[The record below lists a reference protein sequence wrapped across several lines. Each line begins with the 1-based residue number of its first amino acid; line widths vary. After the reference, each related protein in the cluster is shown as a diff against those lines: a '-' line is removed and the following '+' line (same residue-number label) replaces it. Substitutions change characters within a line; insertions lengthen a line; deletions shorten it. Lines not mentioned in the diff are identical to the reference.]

1 MLDKLQCIANKIE
14 SSVKVM
20 QRYITPA
27 VGLLFILCMLLPFA
41 YTTDSENYSVFL
53 VSGWRYFSQNLFSLS
68 SILIFLAFF
77 FINYQGHKNI
87 QLIIFVMTFMLTL
100 YFYCLPILALGEEF
114 WSRIIELPI
123 AYYICGLFML
133 VGVGLKVK
141 RLVSV

>member
-1 MLDKLQCIANKIE
+1 
-14 SSVKVM
+14 M
-20 QRYITPA
+20 QRYITHA

-87 QLIIFVMTFMLTL
+87 QLVIFVMTFMVNL

-114 WSRIIELPI
+114 WSRIIEFPI
-123 AYYICGLFML
+123 AYYICGLLML
-133 VGVGLKVK
+133 VGIGLKVK

>member
-1 MLDKLQCIANKIE
+1 
-14 SSVKVM
+14 M
-20 QRYITPA
+20 QRYITHA

-41 YTTDSENYSVFL
+41 YTTDSESYSVFL

-77 FINYQGHKNI
+77 FINYQANKNI
-87 QLIIFVMTFMLTL
+87 QLIIFIMTFMVTL

-114 WSRIIELPI
+114 WSRIIELPV
-123 AYYICGLFML
+123 AYYICG

-141 RLVSV
+141 RLVSG